1 MDERIHHAIQALTE
15 AQRSIDELTRALSD
29 TRSDT
34 DLSQRALDAGLMMP
48 DELLIDMSSSLDVMI
63 DELRQLD
70 E

>member
-1 MDERIHHAIQALTE
+1 MDARILHAIQALTE

-29 TRSDT
+29 TRSDA

-63 DELRQLD
+63 DELQQLD